1 MAKVHASLMTEIAKI
16 LKENKDVCVTEN
28 VDMAAFTSFRAGGR
42 AALMAE
48 AKNPA
53 GLCAILRAVD
63 SCRAPHIVLGN
74 GSNTL
79 FKDSGY
85 DGVVVRL
92 APEGFAAVTVTGAG
106 EGGKSDAR
114 GAGEAGSAEV
124 GGDSVYVRA
133 GAAVLL
139 SSLARTLLNESL
151 SGFEFAS
158 GIPGSFGGALFMNA
172 GAYGGEMKD
181 IVESVQAVCADGSAE
196 KIFSAPEMDF
206 SYRRSALQENGY
218 IAVSAVL
225 RLERGRREEIASRMK
240 ELAEKRNSKQPVSF
254 PSAGSTFKR
263 PPGHFAGQLIE
274 KAGLKG
280 VAVGGAQVSTLHSG
294 FIINRGGA
302 TATDILQLITLVQN
316 RVYDETGV
324 MLEPEVRIIG

>member
-53 GLCAILRAVD
+53 GLRAILRTVA
-63 SCRAPHIVLGN
+63 SCRAPHVVLGN

-92 APEGFAAVTVTGAG
+92 APEGFAAVTVTGPAA
-106 EGGKSDAR
+106 GGKSDAQ
-114 GAGEAGSAEV
+114 EAGSAE
-124 GGDSVYVRA
+124 GGGNSVYVRA

-158 GIPGSFGGALFMNA
+158 GIPGSLGGALFMNA

-196 KIFSAPEMDF
+196 RSFSAAEMDF

-218 IAVSAVL
+218 VAVSAVL
-225 RLERGRREEIASRMK
+225 RLERSRREEIASRMK

-274 KAGLKG
+274 EAGLKG

-302 TATDILQLITLVQN
+302 TATDIIQLITLVQN

>member
-53 GLCAILRAVD
+53 GLRAILRTVA

-151 SGFEFAS
+151 SGLEFAS
-158 GIPGSFGGALFMNA
+158 GIPGSLGGALFMNA

-181 IVESVQAVCADGSAE
+181 IVESVQAIAADGSAE
-196 KIFSAPEMDF
+196 RSFSAAEMDF

-218 IAVSAVL
+218 VAVSAVL

-274 KAGLKG
+274 EAGLKG

>member
-53 GLCAILRAVD
+53 GLRAILRTVA

-92 APEGFAAVTVTGAG
+92 APEGFAAVTVTGPAA
-106 EGGKSDAR
+106 GGKSDAQ
-114 GAGEAGSAEV
+114 EAGSAE
-124 GGDSVYVRA
+124 GGGNSVYVRA

-158 GIPGSFGGALFMNA
+158 GIPGSLGGALFMNA

-196 KIFSAPEMDF
+196 KIFSAAEMDF

-274 KAGLKG
+274 EAGLKG

>member
-53 GLCAILRAVD
+53 GLRAILRTVA

-106 EGGKSDAR
+106 EGGKSDAQ
-114 GAGEAGSAEV
+114 EVGSAY
-124 GGDSVYVRA
+124 GGGNSVYVRA

-158 GIPGSFGGALFMNA
+158 GIPGSLGGALFMNA

-181 IVESVQAVCADGSAE
+181 IVESVQAIAADGSE
-196 KIFSAPEMDF
+196 ERSFSAPEMDF